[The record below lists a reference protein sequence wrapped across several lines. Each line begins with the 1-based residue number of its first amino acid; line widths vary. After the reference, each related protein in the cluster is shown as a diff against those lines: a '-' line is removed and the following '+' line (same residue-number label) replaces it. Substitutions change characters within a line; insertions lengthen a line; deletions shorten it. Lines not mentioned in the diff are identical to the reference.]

1 VKPLT
6 PPRTGGAAIILLVL
20 GAASLHGQT
29 AEERAPESAPA
40 RRDVRL
46 VPGLRYGA
54 PLGASAYAGLV
65 LSRENATGRE
75 GPSIIAEAG
84 QDGVRLSA
92 GVSSVSLGGTFRGQ
106 LSFIRTW
113 DDHGDVLANQ
123 SYVGPEV
130 AVGLIAGV
138 TVGHYW
144 RISDGGG
151 KARIFA
157 LGSFIGF

>member
-1 VKPLT
+1 MT
-6 PPRTGGAAIILLVL
+6 PPRIGRVVISCLFLSAA
-20 GAASLHGQT
+20 GLHGQST
-29 AEERAPESAPA
+29 EERAPEPTRAP
-40 RRDVRL
+40 RDVRL

-54 PLGASAYAGLV
+54 PLGVSVYAGV
-65 LSRENATGRE
+65 VVGRENASSTD
-75 GPSIIAEAG
+75 GPSVTAEVG
-84 QDGVRLSA
+84 QDGMRLSA
-92 GVSSVSLGGTFRGQ
+92 GVASVSLAGTLRAQ

-130 AVGLIAGV
+130 AFGVIAGL

-157 LGSFIGF
+157 VGSFIGF